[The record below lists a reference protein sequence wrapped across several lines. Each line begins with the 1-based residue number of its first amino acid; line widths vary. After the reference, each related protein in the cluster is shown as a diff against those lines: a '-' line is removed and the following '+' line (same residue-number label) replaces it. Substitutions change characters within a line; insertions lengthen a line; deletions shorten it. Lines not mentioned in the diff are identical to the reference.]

1 MRKDMHKV
9 LTEDPRRGGEKFGKH
24 RNCKG
29 NDVFDDEFSGGKES
43 MMKVRRV
50 AGGGRKSFGDHLSPL
65 KRFLTSRVGKK
76 WDDVYSEIC
85 KTHDKRSWMHYH
97 LHIHVLRDFVE
108 RDTVMHEGKVCVRLH
123 WAGYRPVEE
132 TYVDLYVHPETG
144 ILCKTN
150 HKKRVVG
157 YGSAAYR
164 EKRAYEETKVF
175 RVHDKNH
182 HLYLEDGVW
191 YVYTLA
197 VTPPPRLVYECPMA
211 VGYEN
216 WRGMTRD
223 ERAKI
228 GHPTWVNDYVCVKP
242 KAARDMSPYGMHYSS
257 RQTAGRKILR
267 HHGLVGSSVT

>member
-29 NDVFDDEFSGGKES
+29 NDVFDDE
-43 MMKVRRV
+43 
-50 AGGGRKSFGDHLSPL
+50 
-65 KRFLTSRVGKK
+65 
-76 WDDVYSEIC
+76 
-85 KTHDKRSWMHYH
+85 
-97 LHIHVLRDFVE
+97 
-108 RDTVMHEGKVCVRLH
+108 
-123 WAGYRPVEE
+123 
-132 TYVDLYVHPETG
+132 
-144 ILCKTN
+144 
-150 HKKRVVG
+150 
-157 YGSAAYR
+157 
-164 EKRAYEETKVF
+164 VF

-197 VTPPPRLVYECPMA
+197 VTPPARLVYERPMA

-216 WRGMTRD
+216 WRAMTGD

-228 GHPTWVNDYVCVKP
+228 GHPTWVNDYAYVKP
-242 KAARDMSPYGMHYSS
+242 KGRDMSPHGMHYSS

-267 HHGLVGSSVT
+267 QHGLVGSSVT